1 MNTKLATIIFLVL
14 LVAVLS
20 YPPFFW
26 NSYHTSI
33 DRSVRDQLPI
43 KKHAMIFRPSVQKFQ
58 LKHFPKNADA
68 KETPQ
73 ASAELQERL
82 KNYSD
87 EELESMVGIVPLQR
101 SLALADL
108 AIEIVIGFAIS
119 ALLGLILARKK

>member
-1 MNTKLATIIFLVL
+1 M
-14 LVAVLS
+14 
-20 YPPFFW
+20 
-26 NSYHTSI
+26 
-33 DRSVRDQLPI
+33 
-43 KKHAMIFRPSVQKFQ
+43 
-58 LKHFPKNADA
+58 KHFPKNADA